1 MGEITLPYKF
11 WNPVEFYTQRKKGI
25 VTSTF
30 EFELVLKG
38 NPDNDLYYTTN
49 WNDAIYRKCTI
60 ILPMHSLHNHI
71 NLQYNN
77 VGVPHN

>member
-11 WNPVEFYTQRKKGI
+11 WNPVELYTQRKKGI

-38 NPDNDLYYTTN
+38 NPDNDLYN
-49 WNDAIYRKCTI
+49 
-60 ILPMHSLHNHI
+60 
-71 NLQYNN
+71 
-77 VGVPHN
+77 